1 MRTAIE
7 ISLYPL
13 SSDYIPPIKDFI
25 DRLNTYPEIQVTTNA
40 LSTQI
45 AGEHQRLFEILC
57 EGNRDDVRGS
67 RAQGIRDEGA
77 WGVAMVDDARRI
89 LRAT

>member
-25 DRLNTYPEIQVTTNA
+25 ARLNTYAEIQVTTNA

-45 AGEHQRLFEILC
+45 AGEHQRLFEILAKETATTFAAAGRKVFVMKIIGGG
-57 EGNRDDVRGS
+57 EG
-67 RAQGIRDEGA
+67 
-77 WGVAMVDDARRI
+77 
-89 LRAT
+89 